1 MKKLAILIAVA
12 AVFVLGVGV
21 SVALADKPPSPP
33 GQGPCEHG
41 NSQKPC
47 RDDPQ
52 PDHGA
57 DCEEHGPKEGGVN
70 EDHCKGETTPTETE
84 PTETT
89 PTETTPTETTPT
101 TPEETTPSTPTE
113 TTPPETPDG
122 GPSTPEPPVTETDT
136 TTTSVTPGPAPTSVE
151 SLEDEL
157 KEQAAQ
163 NGATNAPSSHVV
175 SAEELPYTGV
185 SLWWAVALGT
195 GLVGT
200 GLYARGDLQ
209 RLLRRCRAGRT
220 LA

>member
-21 SVALADKPPSPP
+21 SVAAADKPPSPP

-47 RDDPQ
+47 KDDPQ

-57 DCEEHGPKEGGVN
+57 ECKEHGQKGGVN
-70 EDHCKGETTPTETE
+70 EDHCKDETT

-113 TTPPETPDG
+113 TTPTQPETPDG
-122 GPSTPEPPVTETDT
+122 GIQQPPAVTPPT
-136 TTTSVTPGPAPTSVE
+136 TAPADGSSVTPPA
-151 SLEDEL
+151 LEKEL
-157 KEQAAQ
+157 EEQAAQ
-163 NGATNAPSSHVV
+163 NGASNVPSSHVA
-175 SAEELPYTGV
+175 STEELPYTGL

-200 GLYARGDLQ
+200 GLW
-209 RLLRRCRAGRT
+209 LRRKGQA
-220 LA
+220 